1 MSSELGMRGQPSPT
15 SDAVLHARLRQIQGT
30 LEGEN
35 TEHRSIVIMSTLIGA
50 LLLSRSV
57 ENPELAAE
65 ILEVTRT
72 YLNRS
77 GTSQPSA

>member
-1 MSSELGMRGQPSPT
+1 MSSELGLRGQPSPT
-15 SDAVLHARLRQIQGT
+15 SDAVLQARLRQIQGT

-72 YLNRS
+72 WLNLS